1 MPNYIQKNLFFLLK
15 WSRPKTLPVYNMVLV
30 IVAAERKEGKE
41 EGREEGRSNKAGKVA
56 LPHSHQNDSLSLV
69 E

>member
-1 MPNYIQKNLFFLLK
+1 M
-15 WSRPKTLPVYNMVLV
+15 YNVVLV

-56 LPHSHQNDSLSLV
+56 LPHSHQKDSLSLV